1 MESVVSNTCPLVG
14 KTIRKGRFLTVYGAV
29 VIAVARNGDRLRR
42 KVGDIILHPGD
53 TLLLETSPSFEAQQR
68 NSKSFFLVSQVENS
82 NPPRHNLTWVALAL
96 LTGMILVVIF
106 GGWLSMLKAA
116 LLTGGLVLLTGCCS
130 WSTAKHSINL
140 QVLLVITASMGIA
153 F

>member
-14 KTIRKGRFLTVYGAV
+14 KTIRKGRFLTVYDAV

-68 NSKSFFLVSQVENS
+68 NS
-82 NPPRHNLTWVALAL
+82 
-96 LTGMILVVIF
+96 
-106 GGWLSMLKAA
+106 
-116 LLTGGLVLLTGCCS
+116 
-130 WSTAKHSINL
+130 
-140 QVLLVITASMGIA
+140 
-153 F
+153 